1 LSIIYIP
8 NDEHASDR
16 ATLIDLL
23 SEVETFFSQL
33 VTSGED
39 STGKP
44 IFVPYLHGVLL
55 AAWNGNL
62 DIKATSTA
70 ERFEFA
76 REMVANTTDEDL
88 TAKGLKGKAL
98 QSKLLKLME
107 SADVYNELGGR
118 QAIQDLF
125 ARLEVLLVAASLED
139 ILKMKRLIWSSIAHE
154 DGASDSDELRIYH

>member
-1 LSIIYIP
+1 
-8 NDEHASDR
+8 
-16 ATLIDLL
+16 LIELL
-23 SEVETFFSQL
+23 SEVETFFGQL

-44 IFVPYLHGVLL
+44 IFVPYLHGVLI

-62 DIKATSTA
+62 DIKATSAA
-70 ERFEFA
+70 ERFEVA
-76 REMVANTTDEDL
+76 REIVANATDQDL
-88 TAKGLKGKAL
+88 TAKGLKGRAL

-118 QAIQDLF
+118 QAIQELF

-139 ILKMKRLIWSSIAHE
+139 IVKMKILIWSSIAHD
-154 DGASDSDELRIYH
+154 DGASESDELRVYH

>member
-23 SEVETFFSQL
+23 SEVETFFREL

-39 STGKP
+39 STGNP
-44 IFVPYLHGVLL
+44 IFVPYLHGVLI

-62 DIKATSTA
+62 DIKATSA
-70 ERFEFA
+70 VERFEIA
-76 REMVANTTDEDL
+76 REMVANATDRDL
-88 TAKGLKGKAL
+88 SAKGLEGRAL

-107 SADVYNELGGR
+107 SADLYNELGGR
-118 QAIQDLF
+118 RSIQELF
-125 ARLEVLLVAASLED
+125 ARLEVLLVAAGLED
-139 ILKMKRLIWSSIAHE
+139 ILKMKNLIWSSIAHD
-154 DGASDSDELRIYH
+154 DGASDSDERRVYH